1 MANALKQPSPF
12 MQRPALH
19 QLLHGYADGHRLLE
33 GSFTLQDDLTRLML
47 RMSDLSGSSMVAG
60 FEDYI
65 TGYPLSSI
73 NAYALAKTWYAPEM
87 PRPGCVWTHTLVIPS
102 DVLTQIPSLRV
113 LSAFFKR
120 PTQETFRGQ
129 YSKELG
135 LDTVLSQAM
144 PAPASPLDKTLQ
156 EFQPLLWS
164 YYGMGDRPLVL
175 ATKSSR
181 EFESLIFALWSQQ
194 WPSLRLGFTFCTGSL
209 AARTFAGRPFDLQC
223 APTVMA
229 REVLLEASRGSSAEA
244 LLIPPFPT
252 TYPQW
257 VTTVVNDAL
266 SPSGAE
272 IREFLWAAG
281 DGSGVRAEFVSYMT
295 VFDALSDSPD
305 LSAVVALIAKL
316 FPEPSA
322 GSSLKK
328 MLFGQQPLRRWLAR
342 YGEQDILFAIATT
355 ADYQVFDAGA
365 LSIKERTARL
375 CREEPESA
383 RWLVGKLF
391 QSSLNLVG
399 EEILAGLIA
408 AMEPEMAGQVT
419 SQHPQFL
426 PALFRAKPSLASSAQ
441 LWLAGGDRRRELF
454 ESVASHKDLD
464 SATVGGV
471 MGAILE
477 SGSDAFIRRA
487 LDRWGPPAV
496 FHTLDW
502 IEAHNGGMS
511 ESCRVALTFHLPSV
525 MEWIEATPARS
536 IESLV
541 AGAHVVAPYASRI
554 SHQDST
560 VWLRTFRSLPNRKED
575 DKNYLG
581 ALLLALAFANAPP
594 TPLELIGEPFE
605 LVHEA
610 ARRESLSDSA
620 WVIVEPL
627 VPELSWL
634 SNWDKCERLRRGLIS
649 AFVRNNWPVSELE
662 RRIKDHDL
670 VQQLLRSAKK
680 AEGGDDF
687 LRRIHSSR

>member
-1 MANALKQPSPF
+1 MANALKQPSPSV
-12 MQRPALH
+12 QKPSLH
-19 QLLHGYADGHRLLE
+19 QLLHGYAEGHRLLE

-65 TGYPLSSI
+65 TGYPLASI

-102 DVLTQIPSLRV
+102 QVLTEIPSLRA
-113 LSAFFKR
+113 LLAIFKR
-120 PTQETFRGQ
+120 PTEETFRGQ
-129 YSKELG
+129 YSKDLA
-135 LDTVLSQAM
+135 LDTVLSQRI
-144 PAPASPLDKTLQ
+144 PAPALPLDEMRQ
-156 EFQPLLWS
+156 EFPPLLWS
-164 YYGMGDRPLVL
+164 YYGMGDRPVIL
-175 ATKSSR
+175 AAKSSR

-209 AARTFAGRPFDLQC
+209 ATRTFAGRPFDLQC
-223 APTVMA
+223 VPTVMA
-229 REVLLEASRGSSAEA
+229 REVLLEASGGSSAEP

-257 VTTVVNDAL
+257 MSSAVSDAL
-266 SPSGAE
+266 SPGGAE

-295 VFDALSDSPD
+295 IFDALSNSPD
-305 LSAVVALIAKL
+305 VSAVVTLIAKL

-322 GSSLKK
+322 GASLKK
-328 MLFGQQPLRRWLAR
+328 MLFGQQPLRRWLAGH
-342 YGEQDILFAIATT
+342 GERDTLFAIATT
-355 ADYQVFDAGA
+355 ADYHIFNADA
-365 LSIKERTARL
+365 LSIKERTAKL
-375 CREEPESA
+375 CGEEPESA

-391 QSSLNLVG
+391 QSSLNPLG

-426 PALFRAKPSLASSAQ
+426 PALFRAKPTLATSAQ

-454 ESVASHKDLD
+454 ESVASHEDLD
-464 SATVGGV
+464 SATLGGV
-471 MGAILE
+471 IGAMLE
-477 SGSDAFIRRA
+477 SGSDGFIRRA
-487 LDRWGPPAV
+487 LDRWGQPAV

-511 ESCRVALTFHLPSV
+511 ESCRVALTFHLTSV
-525 MEWIEATPARS
+525 MEWIEASPARS

-541 AGAHVVAPYASRI
+541 AVAHAVAPYASKI
-554 SHQDST
+554 SHNDST

-575 DKNYLG
+575 DKNYIG

-594 TPLELIGEPFE
+594 TPLELIGESFE

-620 WVIVEPL
+620 WVIIEPL

-649 AFVRNNWPVSELE
+649 AFVRNNWPVSEMA

-680 AEGGDDF
+680 ADGGDDF
-687 LRRIHSSR
+687 LRRIQSSR